1 MPHTRLAGMG
11 CRSMEGDVEGLYS
24 FLGML
29 SGFFGRNFFFCGLWW
44 VVVGCGVVRK
54 GV

>member
-1 MPHTRLAGMG
+1 MG

-29 SGFFGRNFFFCGLWW
+29 SGFFGRNFFFVGCGGLWW
-44 VVVGCGVVRK
+44 AVEWLERVYRVL
-54 GV
+54 